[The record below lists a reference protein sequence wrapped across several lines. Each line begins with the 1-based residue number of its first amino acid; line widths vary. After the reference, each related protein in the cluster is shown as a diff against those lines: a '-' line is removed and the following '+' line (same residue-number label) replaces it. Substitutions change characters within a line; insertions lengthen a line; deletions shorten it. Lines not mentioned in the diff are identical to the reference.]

1 MLAQQEHEAVALED
15 MDPLEDG
22 IAAQLRWLRLV
33 PLPCRL
39 EQHEGAP
46 RCDLKVKHVGRLA
59 TLLHQ
64 ANLN

>member
-33 PLPCRL
+33 PARRL